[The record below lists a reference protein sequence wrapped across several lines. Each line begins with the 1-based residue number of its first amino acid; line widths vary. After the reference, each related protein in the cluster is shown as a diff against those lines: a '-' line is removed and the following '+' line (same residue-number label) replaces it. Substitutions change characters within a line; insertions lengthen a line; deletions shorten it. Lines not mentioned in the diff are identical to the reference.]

1 MGPDHGGLRNGAIPA
16 SSNGPFGGEIG
27 GAARQLD
34 DEGLHGR
41 AASFHSDSIVEVE
54 LEGIRDNRHIAE
66 VHSVNFDRKHRRVG
80 NRFRESAL
88 DFKNAHRMKQ
98 RGRKID
104 FRFHDGQGLRDRGG
118 NSPRDLSSAL
128 GSFVVAAGQ
137 AQAPP
142 ENSYEKLGS
151 ALIDSW
157 LGLSKYSVALTGG
170 R

>member
-1 MGPDHGGLRNGAIPA
+1 
-16 SSNGPFGGEIG
+16 
-27 GAARQLD
+27 
-34 DEGLHGR
+34 
-41 AASFHSDSIVEVE
+41 
-54 LEGIRDNRHIAE
+54 
-66 VHSVNFDRKHRRVG
+66 
-80 NRFRESAL
+80 
-88 DFKNAHRMKQ
+88 MKQ

-118 NSPRDLSSAL
+118 NSPCDLSSAL

-157 LGLSKYSVALTGG
+157 LGLSKYSVALKGG